1 LQSHARTVIVTKD
14 APLTSTFQEPSS
26 MTAVPL
32 SQLAV
37 HLSPQDNVAIAARPL
52 PAGQQISHAGR
63 TLTLGTRVGLGHK
76 LALCDIRKG
85 EAVYKYGQIIGF
97 ASADIP
103 AGSHVH
109 VHNVAADAF
118 ERDYA
123 FGRDCPPPPAPA
135 EPRFFMGYDRGE
147 GRYGTRNYI
156 AIISTVNCSA
166 STSKYVS
173 ERVRASGLLK
183 QYPNV
188 DGVVAITHK
197 AGCAMQ
203 YGGPD
208 HNQLDRTLA
217 GFARHPNVAA
227 YILIGLGCETGH
239 AIHLVENQ
247 GLIQLNGSKAKPL
260 VLTIQECGGIRKTVD
275 AGVRAVAELLP
286 RVNEARR
293 TKLSADRIIL
303 GTNCGGSDGNSG
315 VTANPALGVASDL
328 LVAQGGVSIIG
339 ETPEIY
345 GAEHLLTRRAV
356 SRAVGEK
363 LVERIKWWEWY
374 TGIFGAEINNN
385 PSPGN
390 KDGGLTT
397 IYEKSLGAI
406 AKGGSTALVDVVGY
420 AEPVKAKGF
429 VVMDTPG
436 YDPVSMTGIVAGG
449 ANVLV
454 FTTGRGSVFGCKP
467 APSIKVA
474 TNTPMYEHMI
484 DDMDIDAG
492 VILQGASVQEV
503 GRQIFEEILAVASG
517 KKTKSERNDV
527 GEEEFAPWSIGPTL

>member
-1 LQSHARTVIVTKD
+1 MSAS
-14 APLTSTFQEPSS
+14 PLDQ
-26 MTAVPL
+26 V
-32 SQLAV
+32 AV
-37 HLSPQDNVAIAARPL
+37 HLRPQDNIAVAARNL
-52 PAGQQISHAGR
+52 AEELEIEHAGKFIR
-63 TLTLGTRVGLGHK
+63 LSQRIGLGHK
-76 LALCDIRKG
+76 LALQDIKKG

-97 ASADIP
+97 AKDDIP

-109 VHNVAADAF
+109 VHNVAAEHF

-123 FGRDCPPPPAPA
+123 FCRDCPPPPAAA
-135 EPRFFMGYDRGE
+135 EPHFFMGYDRGD
-147 GRYGTRNYI
+147 GRFGTRNYI

-166 STSKYVS
+166 STSKYIS
-173 ERVRASGLLK
+173 ERVLSADMLRS
-183 QYPNV
+183 YPNV

-203 YGGPD
+203 YDGPD
-208 HNQLDRTLA
+208 HNQLDLTLA
-217 GFARHPNVAA
+217 GFAKHPNVAA
-227 YILIGLGCETGH
+227 YILVGLGCETGQ
-239 AIHLVENQ
+239 AIHLIEHQ
-247 GLIQLNGSKAKPL
+247 GLIQLNGSRAKPR
-260 VLTIQECGGIRKTVD
+260 VITVQECGGIRKTVD
-275 AGVRAVAELLP
+275 AGVQLIAEMLP
-286 RVNEARR
+286 QINDIKR
-293 TKLSADRIIL
+293 TRLPASRIVL

-328 LVAQGGVSIIG
+328 LVAQGGTSIIG

-474 TNTPMYEHMI
+474 TNSPMYQHMI
-484 DDMDIDAG
+484 DDMDINAG
-492 VILQGASVQEV
+492 TILEGASVNEV
-503 GRQIFEEILAVASG
+503 GRQIFEEILAVAGG
-517 KKTKSERNDV
+517 KKTKSELNGV

>member
-1 LQSHARTVIVTKD
+1 MPAL
-14 APLTSTFQEPSS
+14 
-26 MTAVPL
+26 PL
-32 SQLAV
+32 SQVAV
-37 HLSPQDNVAIAARPL
+37 HLRPEDNIAVATRNL
-52 PAGQQISHAGR
+52 PEGTQVKYNGD
-63 TLTLGTRVGLGHK
+63 TLTVSGRIGLGHK
-76 LALCDIRKG
+76 LALRDIRKG

-97 ASADIP
+97 ASQDIP
-103 AGSHVH
+103 AGGHVH
-109 VHNVAADAF
+109 VHNVRADSF

-123 FGRDCPPPPAPA
+123 FCRDCPPPPVPA
-135 EPRFFMGYDRGE
+135 EPRFFMGYDRGD
-147 GRYGTRNYI
+147 GRFGTRNYI

-166 STSKYVS
+166 STSKYIS
-173 ERVRASGLLK
+173 EKFRATDLLR
-183 QYPNV
+183 QYANV

-203 YGGPD
+203 FDGPD
-208 HNQLDRTLA
+208 HRQLDRTLA
-217 GFARHPNVAA
+217 GFAKHPNVAA
-227 YILIGLGCETGH
+227 YILVGLGCETGQ
-239 AIHLVENQ
+239 AIHLVESE
-247 GLIQLNGSKAKPL
+247 GLIQLNGSRNKPL
-260 VLTIQECGGIRKTVD
+260 VITIQECGGIGKTVE
-275 AGVRAVAELLP
+275 AGVRAIVELLP
-286 RVNEARR
+286 QVNDVRR
-293 TKLSADRIIL
+293 TRLPASKIIL

-328 LVAQGGVSIIG
+328 LVAQGGTSIIG

-390 KDGGLTT
+390 KEGGLTT

-420 AEPVKAKGF
+420 AEPVRAQGF

-474 TNTPMYEHMI
+474 TNSPMYHHMS
-484 DDMDIDAG
+484 DDMDINAG
-492 VILQGASVQEV
+492 VILEGTPVEEV
-503 GRQIFEEILAVASG
+503 GRQIFEEILAVAGGKETRSELSG
-517 KKTKSERNDV
+517 V